1 MAQVRRCAR
10 LPSGLWRR
18 RRGWYRLSADPWRAF
33 HLIQGKGAR
42 AVVLQRPWR
51 SFGWRPLLDQQHFSS
66 ACTWRMLP
74 GTASSANMNPNNASP
89 TGAAAMQVRDYMS
102 PAPVT
107 IETGADYQ
115 EAFSVMQEKNLHH
128 LPVLDATGNCAGL
141 VARRDLQL
149 AARCFQEAPVEIGEI
164 MHKPV
169 TTITP
174 DADLGTAVALMMDDH
189 IGCLPVSDNGGGHLV
204 GIITETDL
212 LRALQDLLAAGGR

>member
-1 MAQVRRCAR
+1 
-10 LPSGLWRR
+10 
-18 RRGWYRLSADPWRAF
+18 
-33 HLIQGKGAR
+33 
-42 AVVLQRPWR
+42 
-51 SFGWRPLLDQQHFSS
+51 
-66 ACTWRMLP
+66 
-74 GTASSANMNPNNASP
+74 
-89 TGAAAMQVRDYMS
+89 MQVRDYMS

-107 IETGADYQ
+107 IDTGADYQ
-115 EAFSVMQEKNLHH
+115 QAFSVMEEKNLHH
-128 LPVLDATGNCAGL
+128 LPVLDGTGNCAGL

-174 DADLGTAVALMMDDH
+174 DADLSAAVALMMDDH

-212 LRALQDLLAAGGR
+212 LRALKDLLAAGGR